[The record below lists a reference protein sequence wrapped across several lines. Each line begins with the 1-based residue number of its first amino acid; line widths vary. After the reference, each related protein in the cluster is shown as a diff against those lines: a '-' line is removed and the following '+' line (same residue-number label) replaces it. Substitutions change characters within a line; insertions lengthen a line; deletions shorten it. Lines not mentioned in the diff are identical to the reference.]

1 MEMEK
6 AAGSAEKTEKM
17 YEDYNAR
24 LVDSARRE
32 AEKHLK
38 AKVQLDTNAADWVAW
53 VTLLSS
59 ASRKLQARADAA
71 SLYGNPLRYGTVS
84 RTTSGMHPGDPSM
97 TLSTFVR
104 FG

>member
-1 MEMEK
+1 ME
-6 AAGSAEKTEKM
+6 
-17 YEDYNAR
+17 
-24 LVDSARRE
+24 
-32 AEKHLK
+32 
-38 AKVQLDTNAADWVAW
+38 
-53 VTLLSS
+53 
-59 ASRKLQARADAA
+59 RADAA